1 MDDSGA
7 LLLCGS
13 LRPMPMS
20 SGHNNTSRSSS
31 WLDHCHAQS
40 PMSQNKSAVIEDPR
54 LMNDAMDYDDD
65 GTGNNQFEY
74 DGGID
79 EHEATIDRGTTPK
92 KASASSN
99 LFSSERPQQQQPSKD
114 WFAQLDPHQ
123 AVEGSKEIRKGKNY
137 KVPDRLLHPKLSDAV
152 FVYPY
157 IDHAEDEV
165 QSLLRL
171 NQVPRRGLFDVT
183 LEPILRLRKRS
194 LLRLE
199 RERAVAV
206 GNREGSGSAKS
217 KQQQLSLSDEGGDEM
232 EQLWTND
239 FANMG
244 DDEEDD
250 VYPTEALEARDKLA
264 DFKSFEIGAAPAQ
277 EDEVG
282 SDYVSNEED
291 ELARR
296 LEKVLSDDLSSSSRS
311 SYESICQQYISDF
324 NKGADL
330 FAR

>member
-1 MDDSGA
+1 
-7 LLLCGS
+7 
-13 LRPMPMS
+13 MPMS
-20 SGHNNTSRSSS
+20 SGHNNTSRSS
-31 WLDHCHAQS
+31 WLGHCHAQS
-40 PMSQNKSAVIEDPR
+40 SMPENKSAVVEDPR

-65 GTGNNQFEY
+65 DTGNNNHFEY

-79 EHEATIDRGTTPK
+79 EHEASIDRVATPK
-92 KASASSN
+92 KASASSS
-99 LFSSERPQQQQPSKD
+99 LFSSERPQQQQQPSKD

-123 AVEGSKEIRKGKNY
+123 SVEGSKEIRKGKNY
-137 KVPDRLLHPKLSDAV
+137 KVPGRLLHPKLSDAV

-183 LEPILRLRKRS
+183 LAPILRLRKRS
-194 LLRLE
+194 LYRLE
-199 RERAVAV
+199 RERAVAA
-206 GNREGSGSAKS
+206 GNREGSGSTKS
-217 KQQQLSLSDEGGDEM
+217 KQQQLSLSDEDRRLDRLWTSEEGGDEM

-244 DDEEDD
+244 DDEEDY
-250 VYPTEALEARDKLA
+250 VYPTEELEARDKLA
-264 DFKSFEIGAAPAQ
+264 DFRSFEIGAAPAQ

>member
-1 MDDSGA
+1 
-7 LLLCGS
+7 
-13 LRPMPMS
+13 MS
-20 SGHNNTSRSSS
+20 SGHNSNSRSS
-31 WLDHCHAQS
+31 WLDQCHAQS
-40 PMSQNKSAVIEDPR
+40 PMPQNKSAVVEDPR

-65 GTGNNQFEY
+65 GTGNNHFEY

-99 LFSSERPQQQQPSKD
+99 LFSSERPPQQQQPSKD

-183 LEPILRLRKRS
+183 LAPILKLRKRS

-199 RERAVAV
+199 RERVVAA
-206 GNREGSGSAKS
+206 GNPEDSGSSKS
-217 KQQQLSLSDEGGDEM
+217 KQQQQQLSLSDEGGDEM

-239 FANMG
+239 FATMG

-250 VYPTEALEARDKLA
+250 VYPTEPLEA
-264 DFKSFEIGAAPAQ
+264 DFQSFEIGAAPAQ

-282 SDYVSNEED
+282 SDYASNEED